1 MSLVGISFAIYNCGP
16 MLVILNGEEVMSVKK
31 TGQKNARQK
40 KVLQMVNEAHAND
53 NANAEIQ
60 EMKHDEDALR
70 RQFLVIKKDC
80 DRLMTDV
87 KAGYGIIKHWVG
99 IQTANRGELLRS
111 RFIKN

>member
-1 MSLVGISFAIYNCGP
+1 VTDVGHSIKYY
-16 MLVILNGEEVMSVKK
+16 GEEVMAVKK
-31 TGQKNARQK
+31 TVQKNARQK

-53 NANAEIQ
+53 NANVEVQ
-60 EMKHDEDALR
+60 ELKHDEDALR

-87 KAGYGIIKHWVG
+87 KTGYGIIRHWVG
-99 IQTANRGELLRS
+99 IQTTTKGELLKS